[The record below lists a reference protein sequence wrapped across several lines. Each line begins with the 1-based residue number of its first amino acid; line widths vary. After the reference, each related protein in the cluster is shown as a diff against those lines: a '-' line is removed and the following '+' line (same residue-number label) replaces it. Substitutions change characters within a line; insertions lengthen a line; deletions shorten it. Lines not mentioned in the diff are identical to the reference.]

1 MPWRTHILGH
11 RESLATDW
19 PNDYAGKATCLRGGA
34 MKEVGSSVLL
44 SLTNTAKEVCHTVS
58 RVRAEAWDVEKRRQ
72 MVT

>member
-1 MPWRTHILGH
+1 
-11 RESLATDW
+11 
-19 PNDYAGKATCLRGGA
+19 